1 VQLKNRMSKYI
12 DDVVIKLKRE
22 YSKDE
27 LVVNMINE
35 QALLKKEITLLK
47 TQNDRLKYKLK
58 KILKLDK
65 KEIIAVKAEIKE
77 KSMYKNIEKERDSL
91 REKCERL
98 TNTNNKLIYKQTN
111 YEQETNT
118 KATTTI
124 RQITKG

>member
-1 VQLKNRMSKYI
+1 MSKYI
-12 DDVVIKLKRE
+12 DDVVVKLKRV

-27 LVVNMINE
+27 LVVKMINE
-35 QALLKKEITLLK
+35 QTSLKKEINLLK

-58 KILKLDK
+58 KLLKLDK
-65 KEIIAVKAEIKE
+65 KEIIAVKAEMKE
-77 KSMYKNIEKERDSL
+77 KSIYQNMHKEIDSL

-118 KATTTI
+118 KVTTTI

>member
-1 VQLKNRMSKYI
+1 MGKYI
-12 DDVVIKLKRE
+12 DDVVVKLKRV

-27 LVVNMINE
+27 LVVKMINE
-35 QALLKKEITLLK
+35 QASLKKEINLLK

-65 KEIIAVKAEIKE
+65 KEIIAVKAEMKE
-77 KSMYKNIEKERDSL
+77 KFIYQRMQKEIDSL

>member
-1 VQLKNRMSKYI
+1 MSKYI
-12 DDVVIKLKRE
+12 DDVVVKLKRV

-27 LVVNMINE
+27 LVVKMINE
-35 QALLKKEITLLK
+35 QTSLKKEINLLK

-58 KILKLDK
+58 KLLKLDK

-77 KSMYKNIEKERDSL
+77 KSMYKNMQKEIDSL

>member
-1 VQLKNRMSKYI
+1 MSKYI
-12 DDVVIKLKRE
+12 DDVVIKLKRV

-35 QALLKKEITLLK
+35 QALLKKEINLLK

-65 KEIIAVKAEIKE
+65 KEIIAVKAEMKE
-77 KSMYKNIEKERDSL
+77 KFIYKNMQKEIDSL
-91 REKCERL
+91 RKQCELLKNANYKL
-98 TNTNNKLIYKQTN
+98 TYKQWK

-118 KATTTI
+118 KATTAI

>member
-1 VQLKNRMSKYI
+1 MGKYI
-12 DDVVIKLKRE
+12 DDVVVKLKRV

-27 LVVNMINE
+27 LVVKMINE
-35 QALLKKEITLLK
+35 QASLKKEINLLK

-65 KEIIAVKAEIKE
+65 KEIIAVKAEMKE
-77 KSMYKNIEKERDSL
+77 KSIYNNMQKEIDSL

-98 TNTNNKLIYKQTN
+98 TNTNDKLIYKQTK

>member
-1 VQLKNRMSKYI
+1 MSKYI
-12 DDVVIKLKRE
+12 DDVVVKLKRV

-27 LVVNMINE
+27 LVVKMINE
-35 QALLKKEITLLK
+35 QTSLKKEINLLK

-58 KILKLDK
+58 KLLKLDK
-65 KEIIAVKAEIKE
+65 KEIIAVKAEMKE
-77 KSMYKNIEKERDSL
+77 KFIYQRMQKEIDSL

-98 TNTNNKLIYKQTN
+98 INTNDKLIYKQTK

>member
-1 VQLKNRMSKYI
+1 MSKYI
-12 DDVVIKLKRE
+12 DDVVVKLKRV

-27 LVVNMINE
+27 LVVTMINE
-35 QALLKKEITLLK
+35 QALLKKEINLLK

-98 TNTNNKLIYKQTN
+98 TNTINKLIYKQTK
-111 YEQETNT
+111 YE
-118 KATTTI
+118 
-124 RQITKG
+124 

>member
-1 VQLKNRMSKYI
+1 MSKYI
-12 DDVVIKLKRE
+12 DDVVVKLKRV

-27 LVVNMINE
+27 LVVKMINE
-35 QALLKKEITLLK
+35 QTSLKKEINLLK

-77 KSMYKNIEKERDSL
+77 KFIYQNMQKEIDSL
-91 REKCERL
+91 RKKCEL
-98 TNTNNKLIYKQTN
+98 LKNTNLKLTYKQFK

-124 RQITKG
+124 

>member
-1 VQLKNRMSKYI
+1 MSKYI
-12 DDVVIKLKRE
+12 DDVVVKLKRV

-27 LVVNMINE
+27 LVVKMINE
-35 QALLKKEITLLK
+35 QASLKKEINLLK

-65 KEIIAVKAEIKE
+65 KEIIAVKAEMKE
-77 KSMYKNIEKERDSL
+77 KSIYNNMQKEIDSL

-98 TNTNNKLIYKQTN
+98 TNTNDKLIYKQTK

>member
-12 DDVVIKLKRE
+12 DDVVIKLKRV

-35 QALLKKEITLLK
+35 QALLKKEINLLK

>member
-1 VQLKNRMSKYI
+1 MSKYI
-12 DDVVIKLKRE
+12 DDVVVKLKRV

-27 LVVNMINE
+27 LVVKMINE
-35 QALLKKEITLLK
+35 QTSLKKEINLLK

-58 KILKLDK
+58 KLLKLDK
-65 KEIIAVKAEIKE
+65 KEIIAVKAEMKE
-77 KSMYKNIEKERDSL
+77 KSIYQNMQKEIDSL

-98 TNTNNKLIYKQTN
+98 TNTNDKLIYKQTN

>member
-1 VQLKNRMSKYI
+1 MSKYI
-12 DDVVIKLKRE
+12 DDVVIKLKRV

-35 QALLKKEITLLK
+35 QALLKKEINLLK

-118 KATTTI
+118 KATTTT
-124 RQITKG
+124 RQTTKG

>member
-1 VQLKNRMSKYI
+1 MSKYI
-12 DDVVIKLKRE
+12 EDVVVKLKRV

-27 LVVNMINE
+27 LVVKMINE
-35 QALLKKEITLLK
+35 QTSLKKEINLLN
-47 TQNDRLKYKLK
+47 TQKDRLKYKLK

-65 KEIIAVKAEIKE
+65 KEIIAVKAEMKE
-77 KSMYKNIEKERDSL
+77 KFIYQRMQKEIDSL

-98 TNTNNKLIYKQTN
+98 TNTNDKLIYKQTK

-124 RQITKG
+124 

>member
-1 VQLKNRMSKYI
+1 MSKYI
-12 DDVVIKLKRE
+12 EDVVVKLKRV

-27 LVVNMINE
+27 LVVKMINE
-35 QALLKKEITLLK
+35 QTSLKKEINLLN
-47 TQNDRLKYKLK
+47 TQKDRLKYKLK

-65 KEIIAVKAEIKE
+65 KEIIAVKAEMKE
-77 KSMYKNIEKERDSL
+77 KFIYKNMQKEIDSL

>member
-1 VQLKNRMSKYI
+1 MGKYI
-12 DDVVIKLKRE
+12 DDVVVKLKRV

-27 LVVNMINE
+27 LVVKMINE
-35 QALLKKEITLLK
+35 QTSLKKEINLLN
-47 TQNDRLKYKLK
+47 TQKDRLKYKLK

-65 KEIIAVKAEIKE
+65 KEIIAVKAEMKE
-77 KSMYKNIEKERDSL
+77 KFIYQRMQKEIDSL

>member
-1 VQLKNRMSKYI
+1 MSKYI
-12 DDVVIKLKRE
+12 DDVVVKLKRV

-27 LVVNMINE
+27 LVVKMINE
-35 QALLKKEITLLK
+35 QTSLKKEINLLK

-58 KILKLDK
+58 KLLKLDK
-65 KEIIAVKAEIKE
+65 KEIIAVKAEMKE
-77 KSMYKNIEKERDSL
+77 KSIYKNMQKEIDSL

-98 TNTNNKLIYKQTN
+98 INTNDKLIYKQTK

>member
-1 VQLKNRMSKYI
+1 MGKYI
-12 DDVVIKLKRE
+12 DDVVVKLKRV

-27 LVVNMINE
+27 LVVKMINE
-35 QALLKKEITLLK
+35 QTSLKKEINLLK

-58 KILKLDK
+58 KLLKLDK
-65 KEIIAVKAEIKE
+65 KEIIAVKAEMKE
-77 KSMYKNIEKERDSL
+77 KFIYQRMQKEIDSL

-98 TNTNNKLIYKQTN
+98 INTNDKLIYKQTK

>member
-1 VQLKNRMSKYI
+1 MSKYI
-12 DDVVIKLKRE
+12 EDVVVKLKRV

-35 QALLKKEITLLK
+35 QTSLKKEINLLN
-47 TQNDRLKYKLK
+47 TQKDRLKYKLK

-77 KSMYKNIEKERDSL
+77 KFIYQNMQKEIDSL
-91 REKCERL
+91 RKKCELLKNANLKL
-98 TNTNNKLIYKQTN
+98 TYKQFN

-118 KATTTI
+118 KTTTTV

>member
-1 VQLKNRMSKYI
+1 MGKYI
-12 DDVVIKLKRE
+12 DDVVVKLKRV

-27 LVVNMINE
+27 LVVKMINE
-35 QALLKKEITLLK
+35 QTSLKKEINLLK

-58 KILKLDK
+58 KLLKLDK

-77 KSMYKNIEKERDSL
+77 KFIYQNMQKEIDSL
-91 REKCERL
+91 RKKCEL
-98 TNTNNKLIYKQTN
+98 LKNTNLKLTYKQFK

-124 RQITKG
+124 

>member
-1 VQLKNRMSKYI
+1 MSKYI
-12 DDVVIKLKRE
+12 DDVVVKLKRV

-27 LVVNMINE
+27 LVVKMINE
-35 QALLKKEITLLK
+35 QASLKKEINLLK

-65 KEIIAVKAEIKE
+65 KEIIDVKAEMKE
-77 KSMYKNIEKERDSL
+77 KSIYNNMQKEIDSL

-98 TNTNNKLIYKQTN
+98 TNTNDKLIYKQTK

>member
-1 VQLKNRMSKYI
+1 MSKYI
-12 DDVVIKLKRE
+12 DDVVIKLKRV

-35 QALLKKEITLLK
+35 QALLKKEINLLK

-118 KATTTI
+118 KATTTT

>member
-12 DDVVIKLKRE
+12 DDVVVKLKRV

-27 LVVNMINE
+27 LVVTMINE
-35 QALLKKEITLLK
+35 QALLKKEINLLK

-65 KEIIAVKAEIKE
+65 KEIIAVKAEMKE
-77 KSMYKNIEKERDSL
+77 KFIYKNMQKEIDSL
-91 REKCERL
+91 RKQCELLKNANYKL
-98 TNTNNKLIYKQTN
+98 TYKQWK

-124 RQITKG
+124 RQTTKG

>member
-1 VQLKNRMSKYI
+1 MSKYI
-12 DDVVIKLKRE
+12 DDVVVKLKRV

-27 LVVNMINE
+27 LVVKMINE
-35 QALLKKEITLLK
+35 QTSLKKEINLLK

-65 KEIIAVKAEIKE
+65 KEIIAVKAEMKE
-77 KSMYKNIEKERDSL
+77 KSIYNNMQKEIDSL

-98 TNTNNKLIYKQTN
+98 TNTNDKLIYKQTK

-124 RQITKG
+124 

>member
-1 VQLKNRMSKYI
+1 MSKYI
-12 DDVVIKLKRE
+12 DDVVVKLKRV

-27 LVVNMINE
+27 LVVKMINE
-35 QALLKKEITLLK
+35 QTSLKKEINLLK

-58 KILKLDK
+58 KLLKLDK

-77 KSMYKNIEKERDSL
+77 KFIYQNMQKEIDSL
-91 REKCERL
+91 RKKCEL
-98 TNTNNKLIYKQTN
+98 LKNTNLKLTYKQFK

-124 RQITKG
+124 

>member
-1 VQLKNRMSKYI
+1 MGKYI
-12 DDVVIKLKRE
+12 DDVVVKLKRV

-27 LVVNMINE
+27 LVVKMINE
-35 QALLKKEITLLK
+35 QTSLKKEINLLK

-65 KEIIAVKAEIKE
+65 QEIIAVKAEMKE
-77 KSMYKNIEKERDSL
+77 KSIYNNMQKEIDSL
-91 REKCERL
+91 RKKCELLKNANLKL
-98 TNTNNKLIYKQTN
+98 TYKQFN

-124 RQITKG
+124 

>member
-1 VQLKNRMSKYI
+1 MSKYI
-12 DDVVIKLKRE
+12 DDVVVKLKRV

-27 LVVNMINE
+27 LVVKMINE
-35 QALLKKEITLLK
+35 QTSLKKEINLLK

-77 KSMYKNIEKERDSL
+77 KFIYQNMQKEIDSL
-91 REKCERL
+91 RKKCEL
-98 TNTNNKLIYKQTN
+98 LKNTNLKLTYKQFK
-111 YEQETNT
+111 YEQKETNT

-124 RQITKG
+124 

>member
-1 VQLKNRMSKYI
+1 MSKYI
-12 DDVVIKLKRE
+12 DDVVVKLKRV

-27 LVVNMINE
+27 LVVKMINE
-35 QALLKKEITLLK
+35 QTSLKKEINLLK

-65 KEIIAVKAEIKE
+65 KEIIAVKAEMKE
-77 KSMYKNIEKERDSL
+77 KSIYNNMQKEIDSL

-98 TNTNNKLIYKQTN
+98 TNTNDKLIYKQTK

>member
-1 VQLKNRMSKYI
+1 MSKYI
-12 DDVVIKLKRE
+12 DDVVVKLKRV

-27 LVVNMINE
+27 LVVTMINQ
-35 QALLKKEITLLK
+35 QALLKKEINLLK

-111 YEQETNT
+111 YEQEINT
-118 KATTTI
+118 KATTAI

>member
-1 VQLKNRMSKYI
+1 MSKYI
-12 DDVVIKLKRE
+12 DDVVVKLKIV

-27 LVVNMINE
+27 LVVKMINE
-35 QALLKKEITLLK
+35 QTSLKKEINFLK

-58 KILKLDK
+58 KLLKLDK
-65 KEIIAVKAEIKE
+65 KEIIAVKAEMKE
-77 KSMYKNIEKERDSL
+77 KSIYQNMQKEIDSL

>member
-12 DDVVIKLKRE
+12 DDVVVKLKRV

-27 LVVNMINE
+27 LVVTMINE
-35 QALLKKEITLLK
+35 QALLKKEINLLK

-65 KEIIAVKAEIKE
+65 KEIIAVKAEMKE
-77 KSMYKNIEKERDSL
+77 KFIYKNMQKEIDSL
-91 REKCERL
+91 RKQCELLKNANYKL
-98 TNTNNKLIYKQTN
+98 TYKQWK

-118 KATTTI
+118 KATTAI
-124 RQITKG
+124 RQTTKG

>member
-1 VQLKNRMSKYI
+1 MSKYI
-12 DDVVIKLKRE
+12 DDVVIKLKRV

-35 QALLKKEITLLK
+35 QALLKKEINLLK

-77 KSMYKNIEKERDSL
+77 KFIYKNMQKEIDSL
-91 REKCERL
+91 RKQCELLKNANYKL
-98 TNTNNKLIYKQTN
+98 TYKQWK

-118 KATTTI
+118 KATTTT
-124 RQITKG
+124 RQTTKG